1 MIDVLIDVFKLIHEI
16 NYLNILCDMI
26 KAFIRYLASPHSK
39 TKNPASSKVRAIL
52 EVKIHFP

>member
-1 MIDVLIDVFKLIHEI
+1 MIDVFKFIHEI

-39 TKNPASSKVRAIL
+39 TKNPASSKVRVIL
-52 EVKIHFP
+52 EIKIHFP